1 MHKPALQAIDQRHRQ
16 HGRLLHGFASPLRP
30 TKGFHALAR
39 SWFHVKNERS
49 FFFHISLK
57 EFQHDS

>member
-1 MHKPALQAIDQRHRQ
+1 MCWQGL
-16 HGRLLHGFASPLRP
+16 ASPLRP
-30 TKGFHALAR
+30 TKGFHALAG